1 MHFTCRSF
9 IGKSSKGN
17 WSQYWEN
24 EPDDSFLISQ
34 HGHLFGL
41 INLST
46 DSDSDQASQ
55 LGRQIIAQINKSY
68 FSSSTEENPLK
79 KLQNSLDSVV
89 TDHSLTST
97 TTIVTAVIF
106 QQTLYLAVFHTGHC
120 ILQRSDQISPLL
132 SGKSD
137 QVTFI
142 SGPIRAEDKL
152 FLCSDTFFQKITWS
166 KIKTF
171 LAVDSIQHIEEE
183 ILASLYSFDDQA
195 RLSAVI
201 IQLHSDQ
208 PGDTEPLKEEAL
220 PEIPETSP
228 SVVTPTPSPS
238 PWTRLRQKLFRK
250 KDIYISHRQIKQMD
264 KRKRI
269 NIVIALVLLVAL
281 TVSAVFGFRKN
292 QSAAAE
298 TQFQQLSTQIEEKL
312 KDATDVKNLSI
323 DSAKEFAAQAE
334 ELLQQIK
341 ALGLHP
347 QQVDTFHQQIQ
358 TILSQ
363 TGSSQNLDIKFLH
376 DTSTIATNPQY
387 TKMIFSPPTLYL
399 IDKDFGRVDS
409 LNVDQKSTKN
419 ISISDDIKSTISLV
433 ESNNAFYLLTS
444 QSVSRLSKTG
454 ADEKIKLDDVDFS
467 GSPLDIQS
475 WNNALYMLTSDS
487 IIKFTP
493 SGSVF
498 SSSVWLQENQSLPSS
513 PSSFAINGK
522 VWVLSSA
529 GKLQPFI
536 RGQSDSFKPEQPI
549 EAQKAQNLVTS
560 IDGDLLAFTDNQTL
574 IYVYQKNGDLRA
586 KYDLGDKKINDI
598 ALDESTNTIYILC
611 HDQKIYKIN
620 ISP

>member
-228 SVVTPTPSPS
+228 SVVTPTPDSFYPLIPTSSP
-238 PWTRLRQKLFRK
+238 
-250 KDIYISHRQIKQMD
+250 
-264 KRKRI
+264 
-269 NIVIALVLLVAL
+269 
-281 TVSAVFGFRKN
+281 
-292 QSAAAE
+292 
-298 TQFQQLSTQIEEKL
+298 
-312 KDATDVKNLSI
+312 
-323 DSAKEFAAQAE
+323 
-334 ELLQQIK
+334 
-341 ALGLHP
+341 
-347 QQVDTFHQQIQ
+347 
-358 TILSQ
+358 
-363 TGSSQNLDIKFLH
+363 
-376 DTSTIATNPQY
+376 
-387 TKMIFSPPTLYL
+387 
-399 IDKDFGRVDS
+399 
-409 LNVDQKSTKN
+409 
-419 ISISDDIKSTISLV
+419 STIS
-433 ESNNAFYLLTS
+433 S
-444 QSVSRLSKTG
+444 
-454 ADEKIKLDDVDFS
+454 
-467 GSPLDIQS
+467 SPLPLSTD
-475 WNNALYMLTSDS
+475 D
-487 IIKFTP
+487 
-493 SGSVF
+493 
-498 SSSVWLQENQSLPSS
+498 PSS
-513 PSSFAINGK
+513 PSAVISP
-522 VWVLSSA
+522 VLSPSPTTIPDY
-529 GKLQPFI
+529 L
-536 RGQSDSFKPEQPI
+536 
-549 EAQKAQNLVTS
+549 T
-560 IDGDLLAFTDNQTL
+560 FTDNTDAFTVEHSSARTL
-574 IYVYQKNGDLRA
+574 YQDKNGSANRYTFYSPAGSIAVHVGPDWSWQHPGREFTPIFKIDGRDTFRYDINLQTIVDIQKDGNKYTIQCVHNA
-586 KYDLGDKKINDI
+586 KEELKSNCDRFF
-598 ALDESTNTIYILC
+598 STFRFL
-611 HDQKIYKIN
+611 
-620 ISP
+620 